1 MKKIVK
7 AVVRA
12 HFDCPLEKVWNVV
25 TDLEEYTWRSD
36 LSKIEVKDN
45 AHFVEY
51 TKNNFPTFFT
61 ITEKKE
67 KDRYSFSLEN
77 KNIKGKWTGL
87 FKEEGTGT
95 SILFTEEIS
104 VSTFLMKVLA
114 PSYLKRMQKTYIKDL
129 EKKLSEIA

>member
-7 AVVRA
+7 AIVRA

-36 LSKIEVKDN
+36 LSKIEVKDS

-51 TKNNFPTFFT
+51 TKNNYPTFFT
-61 ITEKKE
+61 ITEKREKE
-67 KDRYSFSLEN
+67 RYSFSLEN

-87 FKEEGTGT
+87 FKEEETGT
-95 SILFTEEIS
+95 SILFTEEIE
-104 VSTFLMKVLA
+104 VSHFLMKVLA
-114 PSYLKRMQKTYIKDL
+114 PSYLKKQQKTYIKDL